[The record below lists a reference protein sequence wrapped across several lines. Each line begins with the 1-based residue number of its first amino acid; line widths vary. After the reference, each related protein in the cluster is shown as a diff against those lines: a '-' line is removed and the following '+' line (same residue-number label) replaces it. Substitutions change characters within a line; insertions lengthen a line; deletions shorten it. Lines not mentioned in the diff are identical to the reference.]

1 MNRLVLVLLLSLL
14 LVGCASVSVEDYRD
28 DSPELVLEEYFDGE
42 LIAHG
47 LFVDRFGRV
56 QRRFV
61 VTIDAWWEGN
71 VGTLDEKFYYDDGTT
86 DRRVWTLRR
95 LPDGTYNARAADVAG
110 VGKAEV
116 AGNAMRL
123 RYTLMQPIGG
133 RTFNVS
139 MDDWMHLVDEDTL
152 INRARMSWYG
162 ITFGHV
168 TVQFQRVDSGNGES
182 PAR

>member
-1 MNRLVLVLLLSLL
+1 MIRLFIVLSLSLVLA
-14 LVGCASVSVEDYRD
+14 GCAAVSVDDYRD
-28 DSPELVLEEYFDGE
+28 DAPELVLEEYFDGE

-71 VGTLDEKFYYDDGTT
+71 VGTLDERFHYDDGTT

-95 LPDGTYNARAADVAG
+95 LPDGTYNGRAADVAG
-110 VGKAEV
+110 VGRIQV
-116 AGNAMRL
+116 AGNTMRL

-133 RTFNVS
+133 RVWNVS
-139 MDDWMHLVDEDTL
+139 MDDWMHLIDNDTL
-152 INRARMSWYG
+152 VNRTRMSKFG
-162 ITFGHV
+162 ITLGHV
-168 TVQFQRVDSGNGES
+168 IVQFRRLDGES
-182 PAR
+182 DG